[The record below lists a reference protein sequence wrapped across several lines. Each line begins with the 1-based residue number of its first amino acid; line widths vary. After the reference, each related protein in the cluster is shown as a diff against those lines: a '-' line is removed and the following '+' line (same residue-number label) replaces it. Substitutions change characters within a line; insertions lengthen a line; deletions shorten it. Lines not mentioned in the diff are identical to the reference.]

1 MICPTCNHPVAE
13 GARFCAGCGAAVG
26 VEAVK
31 PTPAPELAFAAA
43 AAGASTA
50 AAATWNDMKQR
61 FPGLLERAKNI
72 LLKPNAEW
80 PVIAAETTSTG
91 KLYTGY
97 IVPLAAIGPIASII
111 GMSLVGISVPFL
123 GTVRTPILSSVSYAA
138 VAFVL
143 ALIGVFVLALIIDAL
158 APTFSGEKNQA
169 QALKVAAYS
178 YTPAWLAGILG
189 VIPMLSLLGVIAAL
203 YGLYLLYL
211 GLPVL
216 MKAPKEKAIGYT
228 AVVVLCAIV
237 LGVVFGAISGT
248 MMGTRGMPWM
258 GMHGS
263 ALEREAASEKAG
275 AAAAGS
281 LLGGL
286 LGQDDKGK
294 AAIGSAVAQM
304 AEYGRQMEQ
313 QAAQA
318 KSATAPGSAKAA
330 DSSSSPNDVAT
341 AAGAL
346 GALGNALGGGK
357 TVEPVDFRAL
367 KAMLP
372 ESLPEMPRSNASGE
386 KNEMMGISIST
397 AEADY
402 QDGASGRIHVKISDL
417 GTLTSLAGM
426 AAAMEPKM
434 DKETDTG
441 YEKTTLIN
449 GRQTHEIYDTRSQ
462 QGEMKV
468 LLDGRFEVAVNGNGV
483 KMDAIKLALSKIDL
497 GRLEA
502 MKTQGVSQK

>member
-1 MICPTCNHPVAE
+1 MNCAKCSHPNAE
-13 GARFCAGCGAAVG
+13 GTRFCANCGAAISA
-26 VEAVK
+26 EAAK
-31 PTPAPELAFAAA
+31 PAPAPGVAFTAA
-43 AAGASTA
+43 AAGTSATASA
-50 AAATWNDMKQR
+50 AWEDMKKQ
-61 FPGLLERAKNI
+61 FPGLVERAKNI

-97 IVPLAAIGPIASII
+97 IVPLAAIGPLASII

-123 GTVRTPILSSVSYAA
+123 GTIRTPILSSVSYAV
-138 VAFVL
+138 VAFIL
-143 ALIGVFVLALIIDAL
+143 ALVGVFVLALIIDAL

-211 GLPVL
+211 GLPIL
-216 MKAPKEKAIGYT
+216 MKAPKEKAVGYT
-228 AVVVLCAIV
+228 VVVVLCAIV

-248 MMGTRGMPWM
+248 MMGARGMGWM
-258 GMHGS
+258 GMHGNT
-263 ALEREAASEKAG
+263 LERQAVSEKAG

-286 LGQDDKGK
+286 FGQDDKGK
-294 AAIGSAVAQM
+294 AAIGSAVTQM

-313 QAAQA
+313 HAAQA
-318 KSATAPGSAKAA
+318 KSVTAPGSGKTAEGA
-330 DSSSSPNDVAT
+330 SSPKDVAT

-346 GALGNALGGGK
+346 GALGNVLSGGK

-372 ESLPEMPRSNASGE
+372 ESLPEMARSNASGE
-386 KNEMMGISIST
+386 KNEMMGIQVST

-426 AAAMEPKM
+426 AAAMEPKL

-441 YEKTTLIN
+441 YERTTLVN

-462 QGEMKV
+462 QGEMKI

-502 MKTQGVSQK
+502 MKTQGVSQQ

>member
-1 MICPTCNHPVAE
+1 MICRTCGHPVAE
-13 GARFCAGCGAAVG
+13 GARFCAGCGAAVS

-43 AAGASTA
+43 AAGTSATA
-50 AAATWNDMKQR
+50 AAAWADMKKQ

-97 IVPLAAIGPIASII
+97 IVPLAAIGPIASIV

-138 VAFVL
+138 VAFGF

-169 QALKVAAYS
+169 QALKVATYS

-189 VIPMLSLLGVIAAL
+189 LIPMLSLLGAIAAL

-216 MKAPKEKAIGYT
+216 MKAPKEKALGYT
-228 AVVVLCAIV
+228 AVIVICAIV
-237 LGVVFGAISGT
+237 LGVVFAAISGT

-258 GMHGS
+258 GMQGS
-263 ALEREAASEKAG
+263 ASEREAVSEKAG

-318 KSATAPGSAKAA
+318 KSATVPGRAKAA
-330 DSSSSPNDVAT
+330 ESSSSPNDVAT

-346 GALGNALGGGK
+346 GALGNALSGGK
-357 TVEPVDFRAL
+357 TVDPVDFRAL

-372 ESLPEMPRSNASGE
+372 DSLPEMPRSSASGE
-386 KNEMMGISIST
+386 KNEMMGIRIST

-402 QDGASGRIHVKISDL
+402 QDSASGRIHVKISDL

-462 QGEMKV
+462 QGELKV
-468 LLDGRFEVAVNGNGV
+468 LLDGRFEVEVNGSGV
-483 KMDAIKLALSKIDL
+483 KMDAIKLALSRIDL
-497 GRLEA
+497 SRLEA
-502 MKTQGVSQK
+502 MKTQGVAQ

>member
-1 MICPTCNHPVAE
+1 MNCPKCSHPNAD
-13 GARFCAGCGAAVG
+13 GTRFCSNCGAGLSA
-26 VEAVK
+26 E
-31 PTPAPELAFAAA
+31 TLEPAKAPGAAFAAA
-43 AAGASTA
+43 AAETGATA
-50 AAATWNDMKQR
+50 SAAWKDMKNQ
-61 FPGLLERAKNI
+61 FPGLLERVKNI

-80 PVIAAETTSTG
+80 PVIAAETTSTA

-97 IVPLAAIGPIASII
+97 ICPLAAIGPIASII
-111 GMSLVGISVPFL
+111 GMSLVGIDVGFL
-123 GTVRTPILSSVSYAA
+123 GTVRTPILSSVSYAV
-138 VAFVL
+138 VAFIL
-143 ALIGVFVLALIIDAL
+143 ALVGVFVLGLIIDAL
-158 APTFSGEKNQA
+158 APTFSGQKNRC

-189 VIPMLSLLGVIAAL
+189 VIPMLSLLGVVAAL

-216 MKAPKEKAIGYT
+216 MKAPKEKAVGYT
-228 AVVVLCAIV
+228 AVVVICAIV
-237 LGVVFGAISGT
+237 LGVVLGAISGT
-248 MMGTRGMPWM
+248 VIGTRGLSLM

-263 ALEREAASEKAG
+263 AFGRHAASEQAG

-294 AAIGSAVAQM
+294 AAIGSAVTRM
-304 AEYGRQMEQ
+304 AEYGQQMEQ
-313 QAAQA
+313 QAARSKDAAAQGGG
-318 KSATAPGSAKAA
+318 KGSFPSNDAT
-330 DSSSSPNDVAT
+330 T

-357 TVEPVDFRAL
+357 AVEPVDFRAL
-367 KAMLP
+367 KAILP
-372 ESLPEMPRSNASGE
+372 ESLPDMPRSNASGE
-386 KNEMMGISIST
+386 KNEMMGIQIST

-402 QDGASGRIHVKISDL
+402 QDSASGRIHVKISDL
-417 GTLTSLAGM
+417 GTLASLAGM

-441 YEKTTLIN
+441 YEKTTLVD

-497 GRLEA
+497 SRLA
-502 MKTQGVSQK
+502 ALKTQGVSQ

>member
-26 VEAVK
+26 AEAVK
-31 PTPAPELAFAAA
+31 ATPAPELAFATA
-43 AAGASTA
+43 AAGAGTA

-80 PVIAAETTSTG
+80 PVIAAETTSTA

-97 IVPLAAIGPIASII
+97 VVPLAAIGPIASII

-123 GTVRTPILSSVSYAA
+123 GTVRTPILSSVAYAA

-143 ALIGVFVLALIIDAL
+143 ALIGVFVLAFIIDAL

-178 YTPAWLAGILG
+178 YTPAWLAGALS

-216 MKAPKEKAIGYT
+216 MKAPKEKAIAYT
-228 AVVVLCAIV
+228 AVIVLCAIV

-248 MMGTRGMPWM
+248 MIGARGIPWM

-304 AEYGRQMEQ
+304 AQYGRQMEQ
-313 QAAQA
+313 QAVQA
-318 KSATAPGSAKAA
+318 KSAPAPGTAKTSDGA
-330 DSSSSPNDVAT
+330 SSPNDVAA

-346 GALGNALGGGK
+346 GTVLNGGK

-402 QDGASGRIHVKISDL
+402 QDAASGRIHVKISDL

-426 AAAMEPKM
+426 AAAMEPRM

-462 QGEMKV
+462 QGEMKI
-468 LLDGRFEVAVNGNGV
+468 LLDGRFEVSVNGNGV
-483 KMDAIKLALSKIDL
+483 KMDAIKMTLSRIDL

>member
-1 MICPTCNHPVAE
+1 MNCAKCNHPMAE
-13 GARFCAGCGAAVG
+13 GARFCANCGADMSA
-26 VEAVK
+26 EAAK
-31 PTPAPELAFAAA
+31 PTPAPAFAAA
-43 AAGASTA
+43 AAGTGA
-50 AAATWNDMKQR
+50 AAAAAWDNMKMQ
-61 FPGLLERAKNI
+61 FPGLFERAKNI
-72 LLKPNAEW
+72 LLQPNVEW
-80 PVIAAETTSTG
+80 PVIAAEATPAA

-97 IVPLAAIGPIASII
+97 IAPLAAIGPIASII
-111 GMSLVGISVPFL
+111 GMSVVGISVPFL
-123 GTVRTPILSSVSYAA
+123 GTVRTPILSSALYAI

-143 ALIGVFVLALIIDAL
+143 ALVGVFVLALIINAL
-158 APTFSGEKNQA
+158 APTFSGEKNHA

-189 VIPMLSLLGVIAAL
+189 AVPMLSLLGIIAAI

-211 GLPVL
+211 GIPIL
-216 MKAPKEKAIGYT
+216 MKAPKEKAFGYT

-237 LGVVFGAISGT
+237 LGVVVSAISGT
-248 MMGTRGMPWM
+248 MMGFRGMTPM

-263 ALEREAASEKAG
+263 AIERQAASEKAG

-286 LGQDDKGK
+286 FGQDDKGK
-294 AAIGSAVAQM
+294 AAIGSTIGQM
-304 AEYGRQMEQ
+304 AEVGRQMEK

-318 KSATAPGSAKAA
+318 KNTTGSGNEKMVESAA
-330 DSSSSPNDVAT
+330 SPKDIAT

-346 GALGNALGGGK
+346 GALGTVLSGGK

-372 ESLPEMPRSNASGE
+372 ESLPEMPRSSASGE
-386 KNEMMGISIST
+386 KNEMMGIQVST

-402 QDGASGRIHVKISDL
+402 QDGASGRIHIKISDL

-426 AAAMEPKM
+426 AAAMEPKL

-441 YEKTTLIN
+441 YEKTTRVN
-449 GRQTHEIYDTRSQ
+449 GRQTHEAYDTRAQ
-462 QGEMKV
+462 QGELKV
-468 LLDGRFEVAVNGNGV
+468 LLDGRFEVEVNGNGV
-483 KMDAIKLALSKIDL
+483 KMDTIKLALSRIDL
-497 GRLEA
+497 AQLEA
-502 MKTQGVSQK
+502 MKTQGVSQR

>member
-1 MICPTCNHPVAE
+1 MNCAKCSHPNVE
-13 GARFCAGCGAAVG
+13 GTRFCANCGVAMSA
-26 VEAVK
+26 EATAPS
-31 PTPAPELAFAAA
+31 PTPAIAFAAA
-43 AAGASTA
+43 TAGVGGTASAA
-50 AAATWNDMKQR
+50 WEDMKKQ
-61 FPGLLERAKNI
+61 FPGLFERAKNI
-72 LLKPNAEW
+72 LLKPSAEW
-80 PVIAAETTSTG
+80 PVIAEETTSTA

-97 IVPLAAIGPIASII
+97 IVPLAVIGPIASII
-111 GMSLVGISVPFL
+111 GMSLVGVSVPFL
-123 GTVRTPILSSVSYAA
+123 GTIRTPILSSVSYAL
-138 VAFVL
+138 VAFIL
-143 ALIGVFVLALIIDAL
+143 ALAGVFVLALIIDAL
-158 APTFSGEKNQA
+158 APTFSGEKNQR

-189 VIPMLSLLGVIAAL
+189 VIPMLSLLGVIGAL

-211 GLPVL
+211 GLPIL
-216 MKAPKEKAIGYT
+216 MKAPKEKAVAYT

-237 LGVVFGAISGT
+237 LGVVFGAISAT
-248 MMGTRGMPWM
+248 MMGARGMGWM
-258 GMHGS
+258 GTHGS
-263 ALEREAASEKAG
+263 ALDRQAASEKAG

-286 LGQDDKGK
+286 FGQDDKGK
-294 AAIGSAVAQM
+294 AAIGSAVTQM

-318 KSATAPGSAKAA
+318 KSTTASGSAKTA
-330 DSSSSPNDVAT
+330 DASPKDVAT

-346 GALGNALGGGK
+346 GALGSALGGGK
-357 TVEPVDFRAL
+357 SVEPVDFRTL

-372 ESLPEMPRSNASGE
+372 ESLAEMARSNASGE
-386 KNEMMGISIST
+386 KSEMMGIQVAT

-417 GTLTSLAGM
+417 GSLTSLAGM
-426 AAAMEPKM
+426 AAALEPKM

-441 YEKTTLIN
+441 YEKTTLVN

-483 KMDAIKLALSKIDL
+483 KMDTIKLALSKVDL
-497 GRLEA
+497 SRLEA
-502 MKTQGVSQK
+502 LKTQGVSQ

>member
-1 MICPTCNHPVAE
+1 MNCAKCSHPMAD
-13 GARFCAGCGAAVG
+13 GARFCANCGADMSAESG
-26 VEAVK
+26 KAA
-31 PTPAPELAFAAA
+31 PAPAFAAVAAGTSA
-43 AAGASTA
+43 AAGAA
-50 AAATWNDMKQR
+50 WEDMKKQ
-61 FPGLLERAKNI
+61 FPGLLERAQKI

-80 PVIAAETTSTG
+80 PVIATEATSTG

-123 GTVRTPILSSVSYAA
+123 GTVRTPILSSALYAV
-138 VAFVL
+138 VAFIL
-143 ALIGVFVLALIIDAL
+143 ALVGVFVLALIIDAL
-158 APTFSGEKNQA
+158 APTFSGEKNQG

-189 VIPMLSLLGVIAAL
+189 VIPMLALLGVIAAL

-211 GLPVL
+211 GLPIL
-216 MKAPKEKAIGYT
+216 MKAPKEKAVAYT

-248 MMGTRGMPWM
+248 MMGARGMTWM

-263 ALEREAASEKAG
+263 ALDRQAASEKAG

-286 LGQDDKGK
+286 FGQDDKGK
-294 AAIGSAVAQM
+294 AAIGSAVTQM

-318 KSATAPGSAKAA
+318 KSATAPGSGKTA
-330 DSSSSPNDVAT
+330 DGSSSAKDVAT

-346 GALGNALGGGK
+346 GALGSALGGGK

-372 ESLPEMPRSNASGE
+372 ESLPEMTRSNASGE
-386 KNEMMGISIST
+386 KNEMMGIQVST

-426 AAAMEPKM
+426 AAAMEPKL

-441 YEKTTLIN
+441 YERTTLVN
-449 GRQTHEIYDTRSQ
+449 GRQTHEIYDTRSR

-468 LLDGRFEVAVNGNGV
+468 LLDGRFEVEVNGNGV
-483 KMDAIKLALSKIDL
+483 KMDTIKLAMSRIDL

-502 MKTQGVSQK
+502 MKTQGVSQR

>member
-1 MICPTCNHPVAE
+1 VAG
-13 GARFCAGCGAAVG
+13 GARFCAGCGAAVRA
-26 VEAVK
+26 EAVK
-31 PTPAPELAFAAA
+31 PAPVPEPALAGAAAATGAAA
-43 AAGASTA
+43 AAAWA
-50 AAATWNDMKQR
+50 DMKKQ

-123 GTVRTPILSSVSYAA
+123 GTMRTPILSSVSYAV

-189 VIPMLSLLGVIAAL
+189 LIPMLSLLGALAAL

-237 LGVVFGAISGT
+237 LGVVFGVISGT
-248 MMGTRGMPWM
+248 VMGAGGMPWM

-263 ALEREAASEKAG
+263 ASERELASEKAG
-275 AAAAGS
+275 ASAAGS

-294 AAIGSAVAQM
+294 AAIGAAVSQI

-313 QAAQA
+313 QAAQT
-318 KSATAPGSAKAA
+318 KSATAPGTATAA
-330 DSSSSPNDVAT
+330 DSSPSANDVAT

-357 TVEPVDFRAL
+357 SVEPVDFRAL

-372 ESLPEMPRSNASGE
+372 ESLPEMPRSSASGE
-386 KNEMMGISIST
+386 KNEMMGIRVST

-402 QDGASGRIHVKISDL
+402 QDGTSGRIHVKISDL
-417 GTLTSLAGM
+417 GTLTSLAGV
-426 AAAMEPKM
+426 AAAMEPKV

-449 GRQTHEIYDTRSQ
+449 GRQTHEIYDTRAQ
-462 QGEMKV
+462 QGELKV
-468 LLDGRFEVAVNGNGV
+468 LLDGRFEVEINGSGV
-483 KMDAIKLALSKIDL
+483 KMDAIKLAMRRIDL
-497 GRLEA
+497 GRLES
-502 MKTQGVSQK
+502 MKTQGVAQ